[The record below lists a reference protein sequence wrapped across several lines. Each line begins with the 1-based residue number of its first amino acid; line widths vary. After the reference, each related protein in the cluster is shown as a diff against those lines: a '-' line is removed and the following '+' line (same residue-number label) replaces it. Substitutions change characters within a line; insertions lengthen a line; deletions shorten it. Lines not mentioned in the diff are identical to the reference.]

1 MLSVPEKW
9 ANKKKN
15 KEKQALNESNAENYY
30 TQKQIVVIVVVL
42 HIYAGKQTNKSRY
55 DFSNWNDFVMIS

>member
-1 MLSVPEKW
+1 MSKQ
-9 ANKKKN
+9 KKN

-42 HIYAGKQTNKSRY
+42 HIYASKQTNKQE
-55 DFSNWNDFVMIS
+55 